1 MANNA
6 QNPGSGLDMDG
17 LRDRIRQALAARG
30 MTIGNL
36 SKATDIPQSTI
47 SDFLGGR
54 SVPAFDRVYA
64 ICAALDITVDGLGGD
79 PPDASADGAAP
90 YGTEYIPDMKAMHQ
104 REVDQ
109 LSASGAQALEA
120 LRQAHADQ
128 LQAMDRHMAD
138 LRRSLRL
145 WQIISLALIG
155 LLVLWF
161 VWDVTNGSRG
171 LIRYDQ
177 AAYLYPY
184 GGRLPVY
191 RG

>member
-79 PPDASADGAAP
+79 PPDTSADGAAP